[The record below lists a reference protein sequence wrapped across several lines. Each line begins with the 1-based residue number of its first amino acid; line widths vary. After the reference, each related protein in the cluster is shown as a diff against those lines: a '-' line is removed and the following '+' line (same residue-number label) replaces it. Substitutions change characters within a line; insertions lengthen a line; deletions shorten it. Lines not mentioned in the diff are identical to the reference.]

1 MVIHHL
7 SITNSHRLLMGDV
20 GWLFTI
26 EVVFRTVF
34 VYLLLLTLMRLM
46 GKRLAAGLS
55 ITELAVIL
63 TLGAA
68 VGLPLQSVKQGLLP
82 SVVVLLVGL
91 IFQRGL
97 SGLSFWSR
105 RLETISL
112 GDVIVL
118 VRDGR
123 LLMDE
128 LHTTQLS
135 NAKLFAALRSQGV
148 LHLGQL
154 RRVYLEASGQFS
166 MILMRQPQPGLSIMP
181 KANDGLVGLIRHRG
195 HAVCGRCGYC
205 PEDGKGLKSPCLYC
219 GSWEREDVVSALAG
233 AKQAQ
238 HREPRGGAQA
248 GDGPM

>member
-1 MVIHHL
+1 MVIHHISL
-7 SITNSHRLLMGDV
+7 ANTHRLLMGDV
-20 GWLFTI
+20 GWLFAV

-34 VYLLLLTLMRLM
+34 VYLLLLVLMRLM

-91 IFQRGL
+91 MFQRGL
-97 SGLSFWSR
+97 SGLSFRSR
-105 RLETISL
+105 RLEVMSL

-118 VRDGR
+118 VHDGR
-123 LLMDE
+123 LLME
-128 LHTTQLS
+128 KLHGTQLS

-166 MILMRQPQPGLSIMP
+166 VVLFRQPQPGLSIMP
-181 KANDGLVGLIRHRG
+181 PSHDALSGLMRHKGHVG
-195 HAVCGRCGYC
+195 CGRCGYC
-205 PEDGKGLKSPCLYC
+205 PEDGQELKNLCPYC
-219 GSWEREDVVSALAG
+219 GSEDRQDVVSILPVTE
-233 AKQAQ
+233 KAQ
-238 HREPRGGAQA
+238 PQEP
-248 GDGPM
+248 